1 MHHVSHYR
9 PSPAM
14 LVALVALFVAG
25 SGTGIAA
32 SRLITGTQIKDASL
46 TGKDIRNA
54 SLTGKDMK
62 NRSIGLEK
70 LSGTLPAGPAGV
82 AGTPGSARAYGLV
95 SGTAVT
101 RSKGVVSV
109 TNPSVGDY
117 CITLD
122 PSIASATTGLVAT
135 PDFSGDNTGFGL
147 GSPQTII
154 EWQSAGSCP
163 TDTLEVRTGVRSGG
177 TENIV
182 HNEPFFFVVP

>member
-1 MHHVSHYR
+1 MHHVSKYR

-32 SRLITGTQIKDASL
+32 SKLITGTQIKDGSV
-46 TGKDIRNA
+46 TGKDI
-54 SLTGKDMK
+54 K
-62 NRSIGLEK
+62 NKSIGLGK
-70 LSGTLPAGPAGV
+70 LRGTLPAGPAGV

-95 SGTAVT
+95 SGTTVT

-109 TNPSVGDY
+109 TNPSAGDF

-135 PDFSGDNTGFGL
+135 PDFSGDNTGFAATG
-147 GSPQTII
+147 GPPQTIV
-154 EWQSAGSCP
+154 EWQSQGSCP
-163 TDTLEVRTGVRSGG
+163 TGTLEVRTGARTWSGTPG
-177 TENIV
+177 NTLL
-182 HNEPFFFVVP
+182 NEPFFFVVP